1 MSETFDNNSVYTAKY
16 GPGIYFLG
24 DPCYVLKK
32 ELWQKATENA
42 GDFAAFEEF
51 AIAPTMSGDGVYK
64 DAYSG
69 KEFGVD
75 SASLGIVNMK
85 YSEPNENV
93 SVPLDELGAI
103 IEVNE
108 YVKFEYNPEDYSFK
122 FEIDGAVVFIPTS
135 DEE

>member
-1 MSETFDNNSVYTAKY
+1 MESSNKDNIQTVEY

-32 ELWQKATENA
+32 ELWEKATECA
-42 GDFAAFEEF
+42 GDFAAYEEF
-51 AIAPTMSGDGVYK
+51 AIAPTMYGDGVYK

-69 KEFGVD
+69 KEFSVD
-75 SASLGIVNMK
+75 SASLGIVNMR
-85 YSEPNENV
+85 YSERNENV

-103 IEVNE
+103 IEVNDC
-108 YVKFEYNPEDYSFK
+108 VKFEYDEEKRSFR
-122 FEIDGAVVFIPTS
+122 FEIDGAVVFIPTD

>member
-1 MSETFDNNSVYTAKY
+1 MEIYYNDSIHTVIY

-32 ELWQKATENA
+32 ELWERATENP
-42 GDFAAFEEF
+42 GDFSAYEEF
-51 AIAPTMSGDGVYK
+51 AIAPTMYGDGVYH

-75 SASLGIVNMK
+75 SASLGIVNMR
-85 YSEPNENV
+85 YSERNENV

-103 IEVNE
+103 IEVNDC
-108 YVKFEYNPEDYSFK
+108 VKFEYDEEKHSFK
-122 FEIDGAVVFIPTS
+122 FEIDGALVFIPTD
-135 DEE
+135 DE

>member
-1 MSETFDNNSVYTAKY
+1 MVDVSYENGINTVKY

-32 ELWQKATENA
+32 ELWEKAVEDA
-42 GDFAAFEEF
+42 GDFAAYDEF
-51 AIAPTMSGDGVYK
+51 AIAPTMYGDGVFR
-64 DAYSG
+64 DIYSG

-85 YSEPNENV
+85 FSEPNENV
-93 SVPLDELGAI
+93 TEKLDRLGAI

-108 YVKFEYNPEDYSFK
+108 YVKFEYNENDYSFK
-122 FEIDGAVVFIPTS
+122 FEIDGAVVFIKTN